1 VVCRENKVD
10 AKEEAERAEKE
21 RQTAREALLLQ
32 VKGILSRVTDGGED
46 EVDTDFVEMV
56 ETASNKVGPCS
67 SPIHVPA
74 RAQPRNSIM

>member
-1 VVCRENKVD
+1 VVRRENKVD

-46 EVDTDFVEMV
+46 EVDIDFVEMV
-56 ETASNKVGPCS
+56 ETACNKVGTCS

-74 RAQPRNSIM
+74 RAQQRNLIM

>member
-1 VVCRENKVD
+1 MVCRENKVD

-46 EVDTDFVEMV
+46 EVDIDFVEIV
-56 ETASNKVGPCS
+56 ETACNKVGPCS
-67 SPIHVPA
+67 SPLHMRA
-74 RAQPRNSIM
+74 RARPCD